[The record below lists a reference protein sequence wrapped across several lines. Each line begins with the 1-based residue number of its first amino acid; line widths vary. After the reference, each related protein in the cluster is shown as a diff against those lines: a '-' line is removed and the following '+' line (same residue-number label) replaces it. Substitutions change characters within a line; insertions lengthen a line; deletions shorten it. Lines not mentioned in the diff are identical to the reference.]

1 MLSHFTE
8 YHENISGVPV
18 TCHIIRLLLVWN
30 PIFLWGPLAVPCSDD
45 PGRMG
50 GPCNIDNASK
60 SHMDLLPDT
69 QHCGLRM
76 RRECLVHFPCH
87 RLQWKPLVNDPGMHH
102 GTCITHVPWCMSGSL
117 TRGGGENV
125 PGIPGACATNSVSGK
140 RPIGSKFVEN
150 VSKIHFINQI
160 LRQVILRMH
169 GQQKRL
175 VWLNAILG

>member
-1 MLSHFTE
+1 MEINQRYMPFLFFFATIPWMPSRNKKTQNLFSRYICTLQDLFYLPMLSHFTE
-8 YHENISGVPV
+8 YHENFSGVPI

-50 GPCNIDNASK
+50 GPCNIDNTSK

-69 QHCGLRM
+69 QNCGLRM
-76 RRECLVHFPCH
+76 RRECMEHFPRH

-125 PGIPGACATNSVSGK
+125 PGIPGACATNS
-140 RPIGSKFVEN
+140 
-150 VSKIHFINQI
+150 
-160 LRQVILRMH
+160 
-169 GQQKRL
+169 
-175 VWLNAILG
+175 